1 MTGLAGDDDGLGD
14 WLGTEFVSVSV
25 TGQTVVLM
33 AMVDVTT
40 VVCVW
45 LSGCAGQFVTSG
57 AQEVM
62 VTSVVV

>member
-1 MTGLAGDDDGLGD
+1 VLDGMTGLAGV
-14 WLGTEFVSVSV
+14 E

-33 AMVDVTT
+33 AMTDVTT